1 MSGKTVRIMA
11 LDVGEKRIGVAISDP
26 LGITAQGIGVIQ
38 CQGRARDVEA
48 LRRLVA
54 EHGATSLLLGLPYN
68 MNGTLGDKAREVQ
81 EFGQLLEQELGL
93 PVEYQDERLSTRA
106 VEGTLIAA
114 DVRRSKRRQ
123 VIDKLAAIYI
133 LQGYLD
139 RKAGNNRN
147 GMIDKGRD

>member
-1 MSGKTVRIMA
+1 MSGKPVRILA

-26 LGITAQGIGVIQ
+26 LGITAQGVCVIERQ
-38 CQGRARDVEA
+38 NRIRDLEA
-48 LRRLVA
+48 LRRLIMERGV
-54 EHGATSLLLGLPYN
+54 TSLLLGLPRN
-68 MNGTLGDKAREVQ
+68 MNGSLGDKAREVQ
-81 EFGQLLEQELGL
+81 EFGKLLEQELGL

-114 DVRRSKRRQ
+114 DVRRNKRRR

-139 RKAGNNRN
+139 RKAGNNKTSS
-147 GMIDKGRD
+147 IDNGRD

>member
-1 MSGKTVRIMA
+1 MSGKPIRILA

-26 LGITAQGIGVIQ
+26 LGITAQGIGVIERR
-38 CQGRARDVEA
+38 GRVRDLEA
-48 LRRLVA
+48 LSRLVV
-54 EHGATSLLLGLPYN
+54 ERGVTSLLLGLPRN

-81 EFGQLLEQELGL
+81 EFGNLLVKELGI

-106 VEGTLIAA
+106 VEETLITA

-139 RKAGNNRN
+139 RKAGNN
-147 GMIDKGRD
+147 KSEV